1 MLDPARRPRRIP
13 SILLAVC
20 IAGLLGAT
28 SAFAGEDAGETLDGP
43 PAPPSSR
50 FT

>member
-1 MLDPARRPRRIP
+1 MMDPARRPRRTP

-28 SAFAGEDAGETLDGP
+28 FVFAAEDPLDTLAG
-43 PAPPSSR
+43 PPSSR

>member
-1 MLDPARRPRRIP
+1 MSNAARRPRRIP

-20 IAGLLGAT
+20 VAGLLGAT
-28 SAFAGEDAGETLDGP
+28 FVHAAEDPLDTLAG
-43 PAPPSSR
+43 PPSSR

>member
-13 SILLAVC
+13 SILLVVC
-20 IAGLLGAT
+20 IAGLLGAA
-28 SAFAGEDAGETLDGP
+28 SAFAADDPLDNLAG
-43 PAPPSSR
+43 PASSR

>member
-1 MLDPARRPRRIP
+1 MSDAARRPRRIP

-20 IAGLLGAT
+20 LAGLLGVAIAHAAEDPLDT
-28 SAFAGEDAGETLDGP
+28 LAG
-43 PAPPSSR
+43 PPSSR